1 MRKLL
6 LFSLMFV
13 VLGVGSLYAA
23 SEFYIYSDKNAPQ
36 NNFIPSGWMG
46 DYADLKF
53 NDSSTTDPYSGSTAI
68 EITYTPNRSRGQ
80 GWTGIYWQSSQ
91 NNWGG
96 KDTGFDLSGF
106 NKVSFRAKGK
116 NGGEVITLVKV
127 GGLVTNPATGQRY
140 PYPDSVEV
148 EYGPIRLGKD
158 WQDYSINLVGQDL
171 SYVNGGFSLVFGAD
185 QAKVAQTIYVDDIR
199 FSYDSTLREE
209 KAGVNLPFY
218 VYADSGS
225 LDNHFIPSGW
235 MPGAGTAQDIK
246 MDTKSTDDPYSGDT
260 CIKVDY
266 KDASGNR
273 WAGVY
278 WQNPPGNWGKVPN
291 AGYNLQG
298 AEKLT
303 FWARGA
309 KGGEVINEFKMG
321 GLTDGPFID
330 SDTASAGPITL
341 TRDWKKYTIDLRG
354 RDLSYVIGGFAWAT
368 NIDSNDPN
376 GIVFYIDEIRYE
388 R

>member
-1 MRKLL
+1 MRRFILCA
-6 LFSLMFV
+6 LMV
-13 VLGVGSLYAA
+13 VALGVSSLYAA

-46 DYADLKF
+46 DYGDLKF
-53 NDSSTTDPYSGSTAI
+53 NDGSGDNPYSGATAI
-68 EITYTPNRSRGQ
+68 EITYTANRSRGQ
-80 GWTGIYWQSSQ
+80 GWAGIYWQSSQ
-91 NNWGG
+91 GNWGS

-106 NKVSFRAKGK
+106 NKVSFRARGK
-116 NGGEVITLVKV
+116 NGGEVITRVKV
-127 GGLVTNPATGQRY
+127 GGLTNNPATGQRY
-140 PYPDSVEV
+140 PYADSVEV
-148 EYGPIRLGKD
+148 EYGPIRLGKN

-171 SYVNGGFSLVFGAD
+171 SYVNGGFSIVFSAD
-185 QAKVAQTIYVDDIR
+185 QAKGEQTVYLDDIR
-199 FSYDSTLREE
+199 FSYDSSLREE
-209 KAGVNLPFY
+209 KSGVNLPFY

-235 MPGAGTAQDIK
+235 MPGAGTAQDIR
-246 MDTKSTDDPYSGDT
+246 MDTKSTDDPYSGET
-260 CIKVDY
+260 CIRAEY
-266 KDASGNR
+266 KDVSGNR

-278 WQNPPGNWGKVPN
+278 WQNPAGNWGKVPN
-291 AGYNLQG
+291 AGYDLQG
-298 AEKLT
+298 AGKLT

-309 KGGEVINEFKMG
+309 KGGEVINEFKVG
-321 GLTDGPFID
+321 GLTDGPYID
-330 SDTASAGPITL
+330 SDTAGIGPVTL

-354 RDLSYVIGGFAWAT
+354 RDLSYMIGGFCWAT